1 MILKTRDIKEL
12 SLEELL
18 MARSEYHSQSPFGRR
33 LKEMRQT
40 RGLTQIELAKIVGG
54 TQKMITHYENRVKFP
69 PVDMIPKLAK
79 ALKVSADELLG
90 IKPLKDGD
98 LPKNKNLLRR
108 FTVIGKL
115 PLRDQRSIF
124 SFINALNAKQAAKAH
139 STR

>member
-1 MILKTRDIKEL
+1 MILKTRDIKES

-18 MARSEYHSQSPFGRR
+18 MARPTYQNQSPFGKR
-33 LKEMRQT
+33 LKEMRQA

-79 ALKVSADELLG
+79 ALKVSTDELLG
-90 IKPLKDGD
+90 IKPLKDGEFT
-98 LPKNKNLLRR
+98 KNKNLMRR
-108 FTVIGKL
+108 FTIVSKL

-124 SFINALNAKQAAKAH
+124 SFINALNAKQTAKQ
-139 STR
+139 S